1 MYIQLLCGH
10 CESEITVDADD
21 DMSAVSLDLVHRF
34 NAAHVECGFIVPPR
48 SEGTSNLRE
57 IKPFKTDDLD

>member
-21 DMSAVSLDLVHRF
+21 DMAAVSLDLVHRF
-34 NAAHVECGFIVPPR
+34 NEAHVECGFITPPR
-48 SEGTSNLRE
+48 SEGTPKLRD
-57 IKPFKTDDLD
+57 IKPFKSDDLD